1 MTHIFLGVAM
11 KIAVIGSRT
20 LIIDNI
26 DRYIPE
32 NTDEL
37 VSGGAKGIDT
47 CVKSYADLKNIPI
60 TEFKPDYK
68 KYGRYAPLKR
78 NIDIINYSDLVIAI
92 WDGKSH
98 GTLHVIENCG
108 LKNKKL
114 ILYII
119 NHA

>member
-1 MTHIFLGVAM
+1 M
-11 KIAVIGSRT
+11 KIAIIGSRT
-20 LIIDNI
+20 LSIDNI
-26 DRYIPE
+26 DSYIP
-32 NTDEL
+32 NDVTEL

-47 CVKSYADLKNIPI
+47 CVKKYADLKNIPI

-92 WDGKSH
+92 WDGKSR
-98 GTLHVIENCG
+98 GTLHVIENCR

-114 ILYII
+114 MLYII
-119 NHA
+119 SQA